1 MVLHKHREVYRGYIH
16 FIPAQQTWCIFCIM
30 VITGINF
37 ANELHNFANTFF
49 FFQHCLVTVNQTNS
63 GWRNCYACRCMKRL
77 YSIWHKQSS
86 ELAHTTFSKTIWAF
100 GGCFSALKPRHSFQQ
115 VILLSTL
122 RLVLSSISGICPCG
136 QNFQP
141 FLPPSC
147 KFCYIFIFCHKWD
160 IFISPLTNHTVKGNW
175 KIKAVSSAN
184 VWTEPER
191 EEWKSINWYER
202 QVQQRKC
209 ILSPSSSCVTL

>member
-1 MVLHKHREVYRGYIH
+1 MMYILHHGDYRN
-16 FIPAQQTWCIFCIM
+16 QFCER
-30 VITGINF
+30 
-37 ANELHNFANTFF
+37 AAKFANTFF